1 MDNRY
6 DYIIV
11 GSGAGGCAAAYRLVK
26 AGKQVLLIEKGEEL
40 PADGSTLD
48 LQKVIRQ
55 GVFKSKE
62 PWLDR
67 HGRQFVPE
75 EYFNLGGKTK
85 WYGAA
90 LLRYGAHEFDAEP
103 EFQCLPWPIA
113 YRDLA
118 PYYEEAET
126 LLGVRHFEI
135 EPDLGIIVNRIAR
148 QRSGWQIAPLP
159 LGLAAEIQHHADE
172 ARHFDGFASVKGLK
186 GEGQSALLRRLHGYD
201 NLTIVTGQPVHTLL
215 GDYQAPRRI
224 IGVAL
229 ADGRRFNGHTVLLA
243 AGALHSPRLLQGYLA
258 SSGLAKQ
265 MPNYRV
271 IGSYFKRHL
280 LTALLALSR
289 SRKTDLV
296 RKTTLLLHEKFPHSS
311 IQPLGFDGELI
322 ATLFP
327 PFVPSAVARVFAER
341 SYGFF
346 LQTEEGSHEHNRV
359 IAGTNGT
366 GGSGAKSYPSLHYDP
381 MLLPGAVT
389 EHRQLVRGFRRALL
403 NAGYASFVKAIPLEG
418 TAHAC
423 GTLVAGNNPRES
435 VVDASGKVH
444 GMKNLYVV
452 DGSVLPRISRVNPSL
467 SIYAWALRAAHQL
480 STRGQSYEEASSR
493 ADTVRA

>member
-1 MDNRY
+1 MNSSY

-26 AGKQVLLIEKGEEL
+26 AGKRVLLIEKGQSL
-40 PADGSTLD
+40 PMDGSTLD
-48 LQKVIRQ
+48 LRKVIRQ

-62 PWLDR
+62 PWLDK

-75 EYFNLGGKTK
+75 EYFNVGGKTK

-135 EPDLGIIVNRIAR
+135 EPDLKVIVDRIAR
-148 QRSGWQIAPLP
+148 RRSGWQIEPLP

-186 GEGQSALLRRLHGYD
+186 AEGQSALLRRLHGYD
-201 NLTIVTGQPVHTLL
+201 NLTIVTGQPVHTLQ

-243 AGALHSPRLLQGYLA
+243 AGALHSPRLLQGYLT

-265 MPNYRV
+265 MPNYPV

-289 SRKTDLV
+289 SRKADLV
-296 RKTTLLLHEKFPHSS
+296 RKTALLLHEKFPHSS

-327 PFVPSAVARVFAER
+327 SFVPPAIARVFAER

-346 LQTEEGSHEHNRV
+346 LQTEEGSHERNRV
-359 IAGTNGT
+359 IAGDNGKGRS
-366 GGSGAKSYPSLHYDP
+366 GGKSYPSLHYDP
-381 MLLPGAVT
+381 KLMPRAVT
-389 EHRQLVRGFRRALL
+389 EHRQLVRGFRHTLL
-403 NAGYASFVKAIPLEG
+403 SAGYASFVKAIPLAG

-423 GTLVAGNNPRES
+423 GTMVAGNDPRES

-444 GMKNLYVV
+444 GMENLYVV

-467 SIYAWALRAAHQL
+467 SIYAWALRVAHLL
-480 STRGQSYEEASSR
+480 STRGQSYEEATSR